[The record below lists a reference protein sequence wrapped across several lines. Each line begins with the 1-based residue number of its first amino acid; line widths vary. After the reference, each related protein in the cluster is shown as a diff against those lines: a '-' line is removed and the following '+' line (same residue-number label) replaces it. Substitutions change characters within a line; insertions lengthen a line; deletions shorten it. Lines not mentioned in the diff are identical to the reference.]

1 MDWNRLKVFHAVAEA
16 GSFTHAGEALNLSQ
30 SAISRQISA
39 LENELGTPLFHR
51 HARGL
56 SLTEQGESLYRTAHE
71 VSAKLAMTEA
81 ILGEA
86 RERPTGKLKIT
97 TTVGFGS
104 TWLTPRIGEFL
115 ELYPEV
121 NVDLVL
127 DDRLLDLSMREA
139 DIAIRMQ
146 PPTQA
151 DLVQRR
157 LLTVHNHLYASP
169 TYLKRHGTP
178 RNLADLQ
185 DHKLITYGEDT
196 PPPVTEINWLQKAGR
211 AQGIELN
218 PVLTVNN
225 IYGLLL
231 AVENDVGIASLPDYM
246 IAEQPKFI
254 RVLPDVA
261 APSFDTYL
269 VYPDEL
275 RETKKISV
283 FRDFLLA
290 KVAGWSF

>member
-1 MDWNRLKVFHAVAEA
+1 
-16 GSFTHAGEALNLSQ
+16 
-30 SAISRQISA
+30 
-39 LENELGTPLFHR
+39 
-51 HARGL
+51 
-56 SLTEQGESLYRTAHE
+56 
-71 VSAKLAMTEA
+71 
-81 ILGEA
+81 
-86 RERPTGKLKIT
+86 
-97 TTVGFGS
+97 
-104 TWLTPRIGEFL
+104 
-115 ELYPEV
+115 
-121 NVDLVL
+121 VL

-169 TYLKRHGTP
+169 TYLKRYGTP

-196 PPPVTEINWLQKAGR
+196 PPPVIEINWLQKAGR

-246 IAEQPKFI
+246 IAEHPKFI

>member
-16 GSFTHAGEALNLSQ
+16 GSFTRAGEAMNLSQ

-39 LENELGTPLFHR
+39 LEHELGISLFHR

-81 ILGEA
+81 VLGES

-115 ELYPEV
+115 ELYPEIT
-121 NVDLVL
+121 VDVVL

-139 DIAIRMQ
+139 DIAIRMR

-151 DLVQRR
+151 DLIQRR

-178 RNLADLQ
+178 REFSELAA
-185 DHKLITYGEDT
+185 HKLITYGEDT
-196 PPPVTEINWLQKAGR
+196 PPPVTEINWLQHEGR
-211 AQGIELN
+211 KRDLQLE

-225 IYGLLL
+225 VYGLLL
-231 AVENDVGIASLPDYM
+231 AVESGVGIASLPDYM
-246 IAEQPKFI
+246 IEEHPRI
-254 RVLPDVA
+254 VRVLPDLE
-261 APSFDTYL
+261 APSFETYF

-275 RETKKISV
+275 RDSKKINV
-283 FRDFLLA
+283 FRDFLLG
-290 KVAGWSF
+290 KVAGWRF

>member
-16 GSFTHAGEALNLSQ
+16 GSFTHAGDALNLSQ

-39 LENELGTPLFHR
+39 LEGELGTLLFHR

-56 SLTEQGESLYRTAHE
+56 SLTEEGDSLYRTAHE

-81 ILGEA
+81 ILGES
-86 RERPTGKLKIT
+86 RERPTGKLKVT

-121 NVDLVL
+121 SVDLVL

-178 RNLADLQ
+178 RDLADLQ
-185 DHKLITYGEDT
+185 NHKLITYGEDT

-211 AQGIELN
+211 KQGLKLAPI
-218 PVLTVNN
+218 LTVNN

-246 IAEQPKFI
+246 IAEHPKFI

>member
-16 GSFTHAGEALNLSQ
+16 GSFTRAGEVLNLSQ

-39 LENELGTPLFHR
+39 LEHELGTSLFHR

-56 SLTEQGESLYRTAHE
+56 SLTEQGESLYRTAHD

-81 ILGEA
+81 VLGES

-115 ELYPEV
+115 ELYPEIS
-121 NVDLVL
+121 VDVVL

-139 DIAIRMQ
+139 DIAIRMR

-151 DLVQRR
+151 DLIQRR

-169 TYLKRHGTP
+169 TYLKRYGTP
-178 RNLADLQ
+178 RDLADLKN
-185 DHKLITYGEDT
+185 HKLVTYGEDT
-196 PPPVTEINWLQKAGR
+196 PPPVSEINWLQLAGR
-211 AQGIELN
+211 KQGLQLEPI
-218 PVLTVNN
+218 LTVNN
-225 IYGLLL
+225 VYGLLL
-231 AVENDVGIASLPDYM
+231 AVESGVGIASLPDYM
-246 IAEQPKFI
+246 IEDHPRVV
-254 RVLPDVA
+254 RVLPDVE
-261 APSFDTYL
+261 APHFDTFF

-275 RETKKISV
+275 RDSKKIMV
-283 FRDFLLA
+283 FRDFLLN
-290 KVAGWSF
+290 KVAGWRF

>member
-1 MDWNRLKVFHAVAEA
+1 
-16 GSFTHAGEALNLSQ
+16 
-30 SAISRQISA
+30 
-39 LENELGTPLFHR
+39 
-51 HARGL
+51 
-56 SLTEQGESLYRTAHE
+56 
-71 VSAKLAMTEA
+71 
-81 ILGEA
+81 
-86 RERPTGKLKIT
+86 
-97 TTVGFGS
+97 
-104 TWLTPRIGEFL
+104 
-115 ELYPEV
+115 
-121 NVDLVL
+121 VL

-246 IAEQPKFI
+246 IAEHPKFI

>member
-39 LENELGTPLFHR
+39 LEGELGTPLFHR

-86 RERPTGKLKIT
+86 RERPTGKLKVT

-121 NVDLVL
+121 SVDLVL

-169 TYLKRHGTP
+169 NYLERYGMP
-178 RNLADLQ
+178 RDLE
-185 DHKLITYGEDT
+185 DLKNHKLITYGEDT

-211 AQGIELN
+211 KLGIDLS
-218 PVLTVNN
+218 PILTVNN

-246 IAEQPKFI
+246 IAEHPKFM
-254 RVLPDVA
+254 RVLPAVA
-261 APSFDTYL
+261 APYFDTYL

>member
-169 TYLKRHGTP
+169 TYLKRYGTP

-196 PPPVTEINWLQKAGR
+196 PPPVIEINWLQKAGR

-246 IAEQPKFI
+246 IAEHPKFI

>member
-39 LENELGTPLFHR
+39 LEGELGTPLFHR

-86 RERPTGKLKIT
+86 RERPTGKLKVT

-104 TWLTPRIGEFL
+104 TWLTPRIGQFL

-121 NVDLVL
+121 SVDLVL

-146 PPTQA
+146 PPTQV

-169 TYLKRHGTP
+169 NYLERYGMP
-178 RNLADLQ
+178 RDLE
-185 DHKLITYGEDT
+185 DLKNHKLITYGEDT

-211 AQGIELN
+211 KLGIDLS
-218 PVLTVNN
+218 PILTVNN
-225 IYGLLL
+225 IYGILL

-246 IAEQPKFI
+246 IAEHPKFM
-254 RVLPDVA
+254 RVLPAVA
-261 APSFDTYL
+261 APYFDTYL

>member
-16 GSFTHAGEALNLSQ
+16 GSFTHAGDALNLSQ

-121 NVDLVL
+121 SVDLVL

-151 DLVQRR
+151 DLIQRR

-169 TYLKRHGTP
+169 TYLKRYGTP
-178 RNLADLQ
+178 RDLSDLQ
-185 DHKLITYGEDT
+185 HHKLITYGEDT

-211 AQGIELN
+211 AQGFELT
-218 PVLTVNN
+218 PVLAVNN

-246 IAEQPKFI
+246 IAEHPKFI
-254 RVLPDVA
+254 RVLPDVG

>member
-39 LENELGTPLFHR
+39 LEGELGTPLFHR

-86 RERPTGKLKIT
+86 RERPTGKLKVT

-121 NVDLVL
+121 SVDLVL

-169 TYLKRHGTP
+169 NYLERYGMP
-178 RNLADLQ
+178 RDLE
-185 DHKLITYGEDT
+185 DLKNHKLITYGEDT

-211 AQGIELN
+211 KLGIDLS
-218 PVLTVNN
+218 PILTVNN

-246 IAEQPKFI
+246 IAEHPKFM
-254 RVLPDVA
+254 RVLPAVA

>member
-39 LENELGTPLFHR
+39 LEGELRTSLFHR

-56 SLTEQGESLYRTAHE
+56 SLTEQGEALYRTAHE
-71 VSAKLAMTEA
+71 VSAKLAMTEV

-86 RERPTGKLKIT
+86 RERPTGKLKVT
-97 TTVGFGS
+97 TPVGFGT

-169 TYLKRHGTP
+169 TYLKRNGTP
-178 RNLADLQ
+178 RDLADLHA
-185 DHKLITYGEDT
+185 HKLITYGEDT
-196 PPPVTEINWLQKAGR
+196 PPPVVEINWLQKAGR
-211 AQGIELN
+211 KQGIELA
-218 PVLTVNN
+218 PILTVNN
-225 IYGLLL
+225 VYGLLL

-246 IAEQPKFI
+246 IAEHPQFT
-254 RVLPDVA
+254 RVLPDVV
-261 APSFDTYL
+261 APSFDTFL
-269 VYPDEL
+269 VYPNEL
-275 RETKKISV
+275 RETKKISI

>member
-39 LENELGTPLFHR
+39 LEGELGTPLFHR

-56 SLTEQGESLYRTAHE
+56 SLTEQGDSLYRTAHE

-86 RERPTGKLKIT
+86 RERPTGKLKVT

-178 RNLADLQ
+178 RQLADLQ
-185 DHKLITYGEDT
+185 EHKLITYGEDT

-211 AQGIELN
+211 TQGLELT
-218 PVLTVNN
+218 PILTVNN

-246 IAEQPKFI
+246 IAEHPKFI

-261 APSFDTYL
+261 APSFDTFL

>member
-16 GSFTHAGEALNLSQ
+16 GSFTRAGETLNLSQ

-39 LENELGTPLFHR
+39 LEHEIGTSLFHR

-56 SLTEQGESLYRTAHE
+56 SLTEHGESLYRTAHE

-81 ILGEA
+81 VLGES

-115 ELYPEV
+115 ELYPEIT
-121 NVDLVL
+121 VDVVL

-139 DIAIRMQ
+139 DIAIRMR

-151 DLVQRR
+151 DLIQRR

-178 RNLADLQ
+178 REFAELAQ
-185 DHKLITYGEDT
+185 HKLITYGEDT
-196 PPPVTEINWLQKAGR
+196 PPPVTEINWLQHEGR
-211 AQGIELN
+211 KRGIQLE
-218 PVLTVNN
+218 PILTVNN
-225 IYGLLL
+225 VYGLLL
-231 AVENDVGIASLPDYM
+231 AVESGVGIASLPDYM
-246 IAEQPKFI
+246 IEEHPRI
-254 RVLPDVA
+254 VRVLPDVE
-261 APSFDTYL
+261 APSFDTYF

-275 RETKKISV
+275 RDSKKINV
-283 FRDFLLA
+283 FRDFLLG
-290 KVAGWSF
+290 KVAGWRF

>member
-16 GSFTHAGEALNLSQ
+16 GSFTHAGDALNLSQ

-39 LENELGTPLFHR
+39 LEGELGTPLFHR

-81 ILGEA
+81 VLGEA
-86 RERPTGKLKIT
+86 RERPTGKLKVT

-178 RNLADLQ
+178 RDLADLQ
-185 DHKLITYGEDT
+185 QHKLITYGEDT

-211 AQGIELN
+211 KQGLDLV
-218 PVLTVNN
+218 PTLAVNN

-246 IAEQPKFI
+246 IAEHPKFI

-261 APSFDTYL
+261 APSFDTFL

>member
-246 IAEQPKFI
+246 IAEHPKFI

>member
-169 TYLKRHGTP
+169 TYLKRYGTP

-196 PPPVTEINWLQKAGR
+196 PPPVIEINWLQKAGR

-225 IYGLLL
+225 IYGLVL

-246 IAEQPKFI
+246 IAEHPKFI

-269 VYPDEL
+269 VYPEEL

>member
-211 AQGIELN
+211 VQGIELN

-225 IYGLLL
+225 IYGLVL

-246 IAEQPKFI
+246 IAEHPKFI

>member
-169 TYLKRHGTP
+169 TYLKRYGTP

-246 IAEQPKFI
+246 IAEHPKFI

>member
-16 GSFTHAGEALNLSQ
+16 GSFTRAGELLNLSQ

-39 LENELGTPLFHR
+39 LEGELGTPLFHR

-56 SLTEQGESLYRTAHE
+56 SLTEQGDSLYRTAHE
-71 VSAKLAMTEA
+71 ISAKLAMTEA
-81 ILGEA
+81 VLGES

-121 NVDLVL
+121 TVDVVL

-139 DIAIRMQ
+139 DIAIRMR

-178 RNLADLQ
+178 RDLADLQ
-185 DHKLITYGEDT
+185 NHRIITYGEDT

-211 AQGIELN
+211 KQGLHLV

-225 IYGLLL
+225 VYGLLL
-231 AVENDVGIASLPDYM
+231 AVESDVGVASLPDYM
-246 IAEQPKFI
+246 IAGHSNVV
-254 RVLPDVA
+254 RVLPDVD
-261 APSFDTYL
+261 APSFDTFL

-275 RETKKISV
+275 RETKKIRV
-283 FRDFLLA
+283 FRDFLLS
-290 KVAGWSF
+290 KVAGWRF

>member
-16 GSFTHAGEALNLSQ
+16 GSFTRAGDTLNLSQ

-39 LENELGTPLFHR
+39 LEGELGTPLFHR

-71 VSAKLAMTEA
+71 ISAKLAMTEA
-81 ILGEA
+81 VLGEA
-86 RERPTGKLKIT
+86 RERPTGKLKVT

-121 NVDLVL
+121 TVELVL

-139 DIAIRMQ
+139 DIAIRMR

-169 TYLKRHGTP
+169 TYLKRYGVP
-178 RNLADLQ
+178 RDLADLKN
-185 DHKLITYGEDT
+185 HRIITYGEET
-196 PPPVTEINWLQKAGR
+196 PPPVTEINWLQKEGR
-211 AQGIELN
+211 KQGILLE

-225 IYGLLL
+225 VYGLLI
-231 AVENDVGIASLPDYM
+231 AVESDVGVASLPDYM
-246 IAEQPKFI
+246 IADRSRAV
-254 RVLPDVA
+254 RVLQDIA
-261 APSFDTYL
+261 APSFDTFL

-283 FRDFLLA
+283 FRDFLLG
-290 KVAGWSF
+290 KVAGWQF

>member
-16 GSFTHAGEALNLSQ
+16 GSFTRAGEVLNLSQ

-39 LENELGTPLFHR
+39 LEHELGTTLFHR

-56 SLTEQGESLYRTAHE
+56 SLTEQGESLYRTAHD

-81 ILGEA
+81 VLGES

-115 ELYPEV
+115 ELYPEIT
-121 NVDLVL
+121 VDVVL

-139 DIAIRMQ
+139 DIAIRMR

-151 DLVQRR
+151 DLIQRR

-169 TYLKRHGTP
+169 TYLKRYGTP
-178 RNLADLQ
+178 RDLADLKN
-185 DHKLITYGEDT
+185 HKLVTYGEDT
-196 PPPVTEINWLQKAGR
+196 PPPVSEINWLQLAGR
-211 AQGIELN
+211 KQGLQLEPI
-218 PVLTVNN
+218 LTVNN
-225 IYGLLL
+225 VYGLLL
-231 AVENDVGIASLPDYM
+231 AVESGVGIASLPDYM
-246 IAEQPKFI
+246 IEDHPRVV
-254 RVLPDVA
+254 RVLPDVE
-261 APSFDTYL
+261 APHFDTFF

-275 RETKKISV
+275 RDSKKIMV
-283 FRDFLLA
+283 FRDFLLN
-290 KVAGWSF
+290 KVAGWRF

>member
-225 IYGLLL
+225 IYGLVL

-246 IAEQPKFI
+246 IAEHPKFI

>member
-16 GSFTHAGEALNLSQ
+16 GSFTRAGELLNLSQ

-39 LENELGTPLFHR
+39 LEGELGTPLFHR

-56 SLTEQGESLYRTAHE
+56 SLTEQGDSLYRTAHE
-71 VSAKLAMTEA
+71 ISAKLAMTEA
-81 ILGEA
+81 VLGES

-121 NVDLVL
+121 TVDVVL

-139 DIAIRMQ
+139 DIAIRMR

-178 RNLADLQ
+178 RDLADLQ
-185 DHKLITYGEDT
+185 NHRIITYGEDT

-211 AQGIELN
+211 KQGLN
-218 PVLTVNN
+218 LVPVLTVNN
-225 IYGLLL
+225 VYGLLL
-231 AVENDVGIASLPDYM
+231 AVESDVGVASLPDYM
-246 IAEQPKFI
+246 ITGHSNVV
-254 RVLPDVA
+254 RVLPDVD
-261 APSFDTYL
+261 APSFDTFL

-283 FRDFLLA
+283 FRDFLLN
-290 KVAGWSF
+290 KVAGWRF

>member
-39 LENELGTPLFHR
+39 LEGELGTPLFHR

-56 SLTEQGESLYRTAHE
+56 SLTEQGDSLYRTAHE

-86 RERPTGKLKIT
+86 RERPTGKLKVT

-178 RNLADLQ
+178 RQLADLQ
-185 DHKLITYGEDT
+185 EHKLITYGEDT

-211 AQGIELN
+211 TQGLELT
-218 PVLTVNN
+218 PILTVNN

-246 IAEQPKFI
+246 IAERPKFI

-261 APSFDTYL
+261 APSFDTFL

>member
-1 MDWNRLKVFHAVAEA
+1 
-16 GSFTHAGEALNLSQ
+16 
-30 SAISRQISA
+30 
-39 LENELGTPLFHR
+39 
-51 HARGL
+51 
-56 SLTEQGESLYRTAHE
+56 
-71 VSAKLAMTEA
+71 
-81 ILGEA
+81 
-86 RERPTGKLKIT
+86 
-97 TTVGFGS
+97 
-104 TWLTPRIGEFL
+104 
-115 ELYPEV
+115 
-121 NVDLVL
+121 
-127 DDRLLDLSMREA
+127 MREA

-178 RNLADLQ
+178 RELTDLQ
-185 DHKLITYGEDT
+185 DHKLITYGEDA

-211 AQGIELN
+211 KQGLKLSPI
-218 PVLTVNN
+218 LTVNN

-246 IAEQPKFI
+246 IAEHPKFI

>member
-196 PPPVTEINWLQKAGR
+196 PPPVIEINWLQKAGR

-246 IAEQPKFI
+246 IAEHPKFI

>member
-16 GSFTHAGEALNLSQ
+16 GSFTHAGDALNLSQ

-39 LENELGTPLFHR
+39 LEGELGTLLFHR

-56 SLTEQGESLYRTAHE
+56 SLTEQGDSLYRTAHE

-81 ILGEA
+81 ILGES
-86 RERPTGKLKIT
+86 RERPTGKLKVT

-121 NVDLVL
+121 SVDLVL

-178 RNLADLQ
+178 RDLADLQ
-185 DHKLITYGEDT
+185 NHKLITYGEDT

-211 AQGIELN
+211 KQGLKLAPI
-218 PVLTVNN
+218 LTVNN

-246 IAEQPKFI
+246 IAEHPKFI

>member
-1 MDWNRLKVFHAVAEA
+1 MDWNRLKVFHTVAEA
-16 GSFTHAGEALNLSQ
+16 GSFTHASEALNLSQ

-39 LENELGTPLFHR
+39 LEGELRTSLFHR

-81 ILGEA
+81 TLGEA
-86 RERPTGKLKIT
+86 RERPTGKLKVT
-97 TTVGFGS
+97 TPVGFGS
-104 TWLTPRIGEFL
+104 TWLTPRIGQFL

-146 PPTQA
+146 PPTQS

-169 TYLKRHGTP
+169 TYLKRNGTP
-178 RNLADLQ
+178 RDLADLQ
-185 DHKLITYGEDT
+185 AHKLITYGEDT
-196 PPPVTEINWLQKAGR
+196 PPPVVEINWLQTAGR
-211 AQGIELN
+211 KQGIELA
-218 PVLTVNN
+218 PILTVNN
-225 IYGLLL
+225 VYGLLL

-246 IAEQPKFI
+246 IAEHPQFI
-254 RVLPDVA
+254 QVLPDVE
-261 APSFDTYL
+261 APSFDTFL

-275 RETKKISV
+275 RETKKISI

>member
-86 RERPTGKLKIT
+86 RDRPTGKLKIT

-157 LLTVHNHLYASP
+157 LLTVHNHLYATP
-169 TYLKRHGTP
+169 TYLKRYGTP

-196 PPPVTEINWLQKAGR
+196 PPPVIEINWLQKAGR

-225 IYGLLL
+225 IYGLVL

-246 IAEQPKFI
+246 IAEHPKFI

>member
-169 TYLKRHGTP
+169 TYLKRYGTP

-225 IYGLLL
+225 IYGLVL

-246 IAEQPKFI
+246 IAEHPKFI

>member
-16 GSFTHAGEALNLSQ
+16 GSFTRAGELLNLSQ

-39 LENELGTPLFHR
+39 LEGELGTPLFHR

-56 SLTEQGESLYRTAHE
+56 SLTEQGDSLYRTAHE
-71 VSAKLAMTEA
+71 ISAKLAMTEA
-81 ILGEA
+81 VLGEA

-121 NVDLVL
+121 TVDMVL

-139 DIAIRMQ
+139 DIAIRMR

-178 RNLADLQ
+178 RDLADLQ
-185 DHKLITYGEDT
+185 NHRIITYGEDT
-196 PPPVTEINWLQKAGR
+196 QPPVVEINWLQKAGR
-211 AQGIELN
+211 KQGLQLE

-225 IYGLLL
+225 VYGLLL
-231 AVENDVGIASLPDYM
+231 AVENDVGLASLPDYM
-246 IAEQPKFI
+246 IAEHSNVV
-254 RVLPDVA
+254 RVLTDVD
-261 APSFDTYL
+261 APSFDTFL

-283 FRDFLLA
+283 FRDFLLS
-290 KVAGWSF
+290 KVADWRF